1 MTNQPIPQPSPDVG
15 LEALKALVSERS
27 LMRSLQ
33 AIHLEMGNIFQI
45 NLPGF
50 KPVFLVGPESNRFV
64 LASDRDKF
72 LWRNGTDPV
81 VKLLNRGLLVVD
93 GAEHDEIRGR
103 MNPAMH
109 KRFLTLYSDNMR
121 AVTDEIVRTW
131 QVGHS
136 VDMLVAMRKVALL
149 ILMDTLFGYDMR
161 ADLSRMWG
169 PVLKSI
175 KYISPGLWLIWPN
188 TPRFGYRRKL
198 DKLDKFL
205 YRVIE
210 EKMAEEDTGEGE
222 DLISILKS
230 DPGMSD
236 SRVRDQFL
244 TMLIA
249 GHDTSTALLAWTL
262 YLLGAHPDAMGRVIA
277 EVKEVLQGAP
287 PDISNINGLNYLN
300 QVIKESLRLYPPIH
314 IGARRAAE
322 DIDFNGYQIPE
333 GSRVVYSIYLTHRDP
348 AHWEQPNDFI
358 PERFDA
364 RPTPYSYVP
373 FGGGPRNCIGSSFAQ
388 VEAKVIL
395 ARLFQQVRYELP
407 DPRIRMYMGATL
419 EPRPGVNVRITE
431 LDLH

>member
-1 MTNQPIPQPSPDVG
+1 
-15 LEALKALVSERS
+15 
-27 LMRSLQ
+27 MRSLQ
-33 AIHLEMGNIFQI
+33 AIHHEVGDLFQI

-50 KPVFLVGPESNRFV
+50 NPIFMVGPEANRFL

-81 VKLLNRGLLVVD
+81 VRLLKRGVLVVD
-93 GAEHDEIRGR
+93 GEEHDEVRER
-103 MNPAMH
+103 MNPSVH
-109 KRFLTLYSDNMR
+109 KKFLSLYTEVMR
-121 AVTDEIVRTW
+121 AVTDEIVQTW
-131 QVGHS
+131 RVGES
-136 VDMLVAMRKVALL
+136 VDLLVEMRKAALL

-161 ADLSRMWG
+161 ADLNHLWQ
-169 PVLKSI
+169 PILKSI

-188 TPRFGYRRKL
+188 TPRIGYRRKL
-198 DKLDKFL
+198 EKLDKFL
-205 YRVIE
+205 YQVIQ
-210 EKMAEEDTGEGE
+210 EKSAHAEGGE

-262 YLLGAHPDAMGRVIA
+262 YLLGAHPESMEKVIA
-277 EVKEVLQGAP
+277 EVEEVLLGEA
-287 PDISNINGLNYLN
+287 PDIQNISGLSYLDR
-300 QVIKESLRLYPPIH
+300 VIKESLRLYPPIH

-322 DIDFNGYQIPE
+322 DIDYNGHLIPQ

-348 AHWEQPNDFI
+348 THWEQPDEFF
-358 PERFDA
+358 PERFEH

-373 FGGGPRNCIGSSFAQ
+373 FGGGPRNCIGTNFAQ

-395 ARLFQQVRYELP
+395 ARLFQQVRYSLP
-407 DPRIRMYMGATL
+407 DKRIRMYMGATL

-431 LDLH
+431 RFPMK